1 MSLILCLRPI
11 ASATAV
17 LTEDERPRH
26 VTLVDIGGGITDI
39 AIYKDGSLRHTAVLA
54 LGGNHFTN
62 DIGIGLRIPVQGGRE
77 DKEKYGC
84 AVTTM
89 VDEAEEMDVAG
100 ADKQVR
106 KIPKRYIAEI
116 IQPRC
121 EELTELIKREIE
133 NGSGLEPGLSELY

>member
-1 MSLILCLRPI
+1 
-11 ASATAV
+11 
-17 LTEDERPRH
+17 
-26 VTLVDIGGGITDI
+26 
-39 AIYKDGSLRHTAVLA
+39 
-54 LGGNHFTN
+54 
-62 DIGIGLRIPVQGGRE
+62 
-77 DKEKYGC
+77 
-84 AVTTM
+84 M

-133 NGSGLEPGLSELY
+133 NSSGLEPGLSGVILTGAHPFLQVLTG